1 MTSAK
6 RILIVEDD
14 RVLRRACEVG
24 LRKRGYEVVTATNG
38 LEGLEAAL
46 QGGFDVVLLD
56 MLMPRMSGLDMLR
69 ELRRRAPDCQVPV
82 LVLSNSS
89 RVGDR
94 AETAALGIAGYMVK
108 ASLSLDHLA
117 GVVERLTSEA
127 RPGAPDPAAP
137 AAPDGVL

>member
-1 MTSAK
+1 MTQAK

-24 LRKRGYEVVTATNG
+24 LRKRGYDVVTAVDGADG
-38 LEGLEAAL
+38 LSAAL
-46 QGGFDVVLLD
+46 SQPFDLVLLD
-56 MLMPRMSGLDMLR
+56 MLMPRMSGLEMLT
-69 ELRRRAPDCQVPV
+69 ELRRQAPGHTTPV

-94 AETAALGIAGYMVK
+94 ESTRALGIAGYMVK

-117 GVVERLTSEA
+117 GLVETITAGRQ
-127 RPGAPDPAAP
+127 
-137 AAPDGVL
+137 V

>member
-1 MTSAK
+1 MKAK

-24 LRKRGYEVVTATNG
+24 LRKRGYEVVTATDG
-38 LEGLEAAL
+38 AEGLDL
-46 QGGFDVVLLD
+46 VLTQSFDLVLLD
-56 MLMPRMSGLDMLR
+56 MLMPRMNGLDMLR
-69 ELRRRAPDCQVPV
+69 EFRRQVPEHATPV

-94 AETAALGIAGYMVK
+94 DATQALGIAGYMVK

-117 GVVERLTSEA
+117 GLVETLTTGG
-127 RPGAPDPAAP
+127 RI
-137 AAPDGVL
+137 